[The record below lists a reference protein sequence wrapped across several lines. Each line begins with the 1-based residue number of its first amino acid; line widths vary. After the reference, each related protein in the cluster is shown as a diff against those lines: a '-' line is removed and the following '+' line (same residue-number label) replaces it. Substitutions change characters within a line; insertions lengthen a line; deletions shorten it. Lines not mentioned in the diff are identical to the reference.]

1 LSERRLPD
9 PRIRDEFRRELRARL
24 MREAAV
30 ILVPKRR
37 ENAWTAW
44 LRAARRDTAWTA
56 WVRPAF
62 VAGLAALVLTIGAGS
77 AAAGSVPGDVTF
89 GLKRAM
95 EEVRVALTFDD
106 VERVRVLAEIA
117 DTRLSELERVASRDD
132 KAPTAS
138 EAYAEAVTRFRAAVV
153 ALQNAAPEDDKSD
166 LAQDVADTAREKHEM
181 VLEWLRERLSE
192 KAKDSVD
199 RATLEERKDTPNTTK
214 GKTEKDKKDTDDG
227 DEDHGPTPRSQTASP
242 RGTERTSS
250 PRPSERGASPR
261 ATSSPRPT
269 ERD

>member
-1 LSERRLPD
+1 LSQHRLPE
-9 PRIRDEFRRELRARL
+9 PHIRDEFRHELRARL

-30 ILVPKRR
+30 VLVPRRR

-44 LRAARRDTAWTA
+44 LRRDNAWTS
-56 WVRPAF
+56 WMRPSLI
-62 VAGLAALVLTIGAGS
+62 AGLAALVLTIGAGS

-138 EAYAEAVTRFRAAVV
+138 DAYAEAVTRFRAAVD
-153 ALQNAAPEDDKSD
+153 ALQNAAPEDDKSETENQG
-166 LAQDVADTAREKHEM
+166 APPAN
-181 VLEWLRERLSE
+181 
-192 KAKDSVD
+192 
-199 RATLEERKDTPNTTK
+199 NTE
-214 GKTEKDKKDTDDG
+214 G
-227 DEDHGPTPRSQTASP
+227 
-242 RGTERTSS
+242 RGNERTSS
-250 PRPSERGASPR
+250 PRTSPPAR
-261 ATSSPRPT
+261 RP
-269 ERD
+269 